1 MLYITNSLTGKKE
14 LFTPLSEKK
23 VLLYVCGV
31 TPYDFS
37 HLGHGR
43 VYVAFDTLYRL
54 LGWLN
59 YSVKY
64 CRNFTDI
71 DDKLLVKAQQQFGD
85 KMEYAAVAD
94 QYIAAFH
101 RDMELLN
108 CQMPTYE
115 PRVTENIPAIID
127 FVQGLIDNGAAY
139 ISNGDVYF
147 NIAAFPHY
155 CALSKHKLEDL
166 RAGAR
171 VEPNEKKRDP
181 LDFALWKAEPAGQF
195 WQAPW
200 GWGRPGWHIECS
212 ALAAKYL
219 GKQIDIHGGGQDLIF
234 PHHENE
240 LAQSQALY
248 GIPLAR
254 YWMHNAFVRVD
265 QEKMSK
271 SLGNFFTLQDIFAHV
286 EPVVIRFYLLNHQ
299 YRAPLDFVLQELDG
313 VRKSYQRLCRVFAPV
328 DISTMTEHDVLA
340 SPIVK
345 EMLAFLCD
353 DLNTVGMFGLLFER
367 LSALQKDEQEMRAVK
382 LFIDRVLGLPLQL
395 LPESTAAVTP
405 EIEQLLKEREE
416 ARAAKNWA
424 RADALRDTLR
434 ELGYEVQDKKKN

>member
-14 LFTPLSEKK
+14 LFIPLTEKQ

-54 LGWLN
+54 LGWLG
-59 YSVKY
+59 YTIRY

-71 DDKLLVKAQQQFGD
+71 DCKLMAKAQQQYGD
-85 KMEYAAVAD
+85 RMAYGDVAD
-94 QYIAAFH
+94 YYIAAFH

-115 PRVTENIPAIID
+115 PRVTENMPAIID
-127 FVQGLIDNGAAY
+127 FVQGLIDKGVAY

-147 NIAAFPHY
+147 SIAEFPSY
-155 CALSKHKLEDL
+155 GALSKHKLEDL

-181 LDFALWKAEPAGQF
+181 LDFALWKAEQAGQF

-212 ALAAKYL
+212 ALAAQYL
-219 GKQIDIHGGGQDLIF
+219 GTQIDIHGGGQDLIF

-240 LAQSQALY
+240 IAQSQALF
-248 GIPLAR
+248 GLPLAR

-286 EPVVIRFYLLNHQ
+286 EPIVIRFYLLNHH
-299 YRAPLDFVLQELDG
+299 YRAPLDFVLAELEG
-313 VRKSYQRLCRVFAPV
+313 VRKSYQRLCRVFDAV
-328 DISTMTEHDVLA
+328 DVSDMMQVDVSS
-340 SPIVK
+340 SPMVS
-345 EMLAFLCD
+345 EMLAFLRD

-367 LSALQKDEQEMRAVK
+367 LSVVQKDEKELRAVK
-382 LFIDRVLGLPLQL
+382 LFMNHVLGLPLQL
-395 LPESTAAVTP
+395 LPDAAVALTP
-405 EIEQLLKEREE
+405 EIEQLIAERDQ
-416 ARAAKNWA
+416 ARAQKNWA
-424 RADALRDTLR
+424 RADALRDQLKQ
-434 ELGYEVQDKKKN
+434 LGYEVQDKKS